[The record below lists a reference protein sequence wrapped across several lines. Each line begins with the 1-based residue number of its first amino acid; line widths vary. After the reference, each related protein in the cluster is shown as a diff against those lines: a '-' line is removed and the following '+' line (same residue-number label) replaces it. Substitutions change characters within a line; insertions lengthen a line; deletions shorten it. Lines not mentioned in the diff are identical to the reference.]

1 MYICGIPGAKVR
13 INERKTKKNLF
24 FIFLPS
30 ESSFGEA
37 KGTDI
42 FLNTSF
48 IQNNSVILQKDN
60 GPYQFP
66 NDI

>member
-1 MYICGIPGAKVR
+1 MRNSGCKGTDKRAQNKEKPDFY
-13 INERKTKKNLF
+13 
-24 FIFLPS
+24 FLPS
-30 ESSFGEA
+30 ESTFGEA